1 MFTLNR
7 RSSQASI
14 ASTTPTIESTAMT
27 SGVAAKH
34 PDLPALVTRRNV
46 NETVASYNV
55 LLAAAKKYRNALLQ
69 VSEAAADFGQA
80 LEDSARC
87 KGADSSSEGL
97 TRAGGLHYLVSNH
110 QQILANTIQ
119 HSFEQPVRKQIQ
131 QLCSTAA
138 KNEQAFRVA
147 LTNKTQALRAHEAD
161 NIRLLKKRVRN
172 LAAYRSSILELTSQ
186 LDDIDRL
193 KYEHF
198 VQQYDL
204 AQITSSNVLS
214 CAAAVVRA
222 EVEIYEG
229 IARKGWSGGGLDDLI
244 STGLDP
250 FAPSEDEDDEQEV
263 DLYPSPKRGFHSFV
277 FPFGDNQHK
286 HEKTEQ
292 AKQKPLSETKPVAFR
307 SEDDKENQ
315 ALKDSKPPLDRNDTI
330 QGFFP
335 SKPDSNHDHTNSLP
349 LSRSPS
355 NLLTNDLGLNI
366 KFTGTNNTGT
376 NNNSSGPNISLSSS
390 PWNGSDSV
398 DIYGNNT
405 TNVHTGFENDSDQL
419 EYYRNDSNSS
429 IAQST
434 NNSPYQAALEGSN
447 LNQYKFNDKDGKKIN
462 DDNENVD
469 NNRNDRQ
476 SSYKPVLISSPAIKS
491 SHIKQ
496 ANGKGLFSILP
507 STSILPRPQV
517 SKSDSSKDKDVNPH
531 GVERKVSLSSIGKD
545 SIDYQE
551 DNNEEPKDKTMKVTN
566 HLQQ

>member
-1 MFTLNR
+1 M
-7 RSSQASI
+7 
-14 ASTTPTIESTAMT
+14 
-27 SGVAAKH
+27 
-34 PDLPALVTRRNV
+34 
-46 NETVASYNV
+46 
-55 LLAAAKKYRNALLQ
+55 
-69 VSEAAADFGQA
+69 
-80 LEDSARC
+80 
-87 KGADSSSEGL
+87 
-97 TRAGGLHYLVSNH
+97 
-110 QQILANTIQ
+110 
-119 HSFEQPVRKQIQ
+119 
-131 QLCSTAA
+131 
-138 KNEQAFRVA
+138 A

-447 LNQYKFNDKDGKKIN
+447 LNQYKFNDKDGK
-462 DDNENVD
+462 
-469 NNRNDRQ
+469 R
-476 SSYKPVLISSPAIKS
+476 
-491 SHIKQ
+491 
-496 ANGKGLFSILP
+496 
-507 STSILPRPQV
+507 
-517 SKSDSSKDKDVNPH
+517 
-531 GVERKVSLSSIGKD
+531 
-545 SIDYQE
+545 
-551 DNNEEPKDKTMKVTN
+551 
-566 HLQQ
+566 